1 MLSFRGLPRIGFS
14 EWTLHE
20 AVRAAQRTDRSECS
34 VQFVDA
40 PGAVSC
46 GRLPMKSPMAGP
58 QPKEKTMKILSKAD
72 MWRVNDRRLDGMT
85 AEIRRNIGAAE
96 QQIRKDYA
104 AIKDIRQAQSGR
116 RIMRPNL

>member
-1 MLSFRGLPRIGFS
+1 
-14 EWTLHE
+14 
-20 AVRAAQRTDRSECS
+20 
-34 VQFVDA
+34 
-40 PGAVSC
+40 
-46 GRLPMKSPMAGP
+46 
-58 QPKEKTMKILSKAD
+58 MKILSKAD

-104 AIKDIRQAQSGR
+104 AIKDIRQAQQGR

>member
-1 MLSFRGLPRIGFS
+1 
-14 EWTLHE
+14 
-20 AVRAAQRTDRSECS
+20 
-34 VQFVDA
+34 
-40 PGAVSC
+40 
-46 GRLPMKSPMAGP
+46 MKSPMAGRN
-58 QPKEKTMKILSKAD
+58 KRERTMKIISKAD

>member
-1 MLSFRGLPRIGFS
+1 MLFFRGLPRIGFS
-14 EWTLHE
+14 EWTLPE
-20 AVRAAQRTDRSECS
+20 AVRAAQRTDRSEFS

-40 PGAVSC
+40 SGAVSC
-46 GRLPMKSPMAGP
+46 GRFAMKSPMAGP

-104 AIKDIRQAQSGR
+104 AIKDIRQAQSR
-116 RIMRPNL
+116 RRVMRSNL